1 MRDYRRNNPAYR
13 NRERRQRRVRRE
25 RAAEVGV
32 TAVSPSAVKMD
43 ACMSEKAATPI
54 ETGYF
59 RVCRVVNAGAVK
71 MDVCAYGSLV
81 QLIVVREDSACVPAW
96 GRAP

>member
-1 MRDYRRNNPAYR
+1 
-13 NRERRQRRVRRE
+13 
-25 RAAEVGV
+25 
-32 TAVSPSAVKMD
+32 
-43 ACMSEKAATPI
+43 MSEKAATPI